1 MTIEQDI
8 KGIAIYVRSSKDRH
22 DVSCEAQRAELQEYA
37 ISKGYNQIHIFEDKA
52 LSSTRD
58 IRPQFDDMVGQATSA
73 NPPFKT
79 ILCKDTSRFGRD
91 STEKNVLLWQLRK
104 KHGIEVVF
112 KDMPH
117 TGSFMDEAFEQ
128 IMSAMDYIH
137 SQQSKVKGVASMKQ
151 NVRNGYRAGGQAP
164 FGYQLENITIGQHRN
179 GDTITKTKLTPDPET
194 APFAWEYFERRAK
207 NEPRRAILTDFHRR
221 GVPTPAGSS
230 HWAVSTAK
238 SMEDNIDTY
247 LGHTV
252 FNRHNERLKKNGKS
266 DGYKEGKKFRDREEW
281 VITENTHEPLV
292 SEKIAQIIMNNK
304 EKGLRDSPY
313 NTKTY
318 PLTGILKCDV
328 CGSNFTGDSGY
339 YRCNSKSV
347 IGSRCVNNG
356 IAQGKIEQVLIALLT
371 QVVLKVGTLQ
381 RVIDK
386 IHQRFSTVDTS
397 RLTAITKQLEDV
409 ADQRKKLIALH
420 MKNLIDEGELAA
432 ELKILNEKKADLE
445 QNIAAEKAESQ
456 VSEISKDDIREVINN
471 LSQEIKYAS
480 PEKLRMVFNNL
491 FQEIKISPKTQKPK
505 KPWSRLL
512 LLKGISVSFTGVK
525 VASPRGF
532 EPLSQ
537 A

>member
-1 MTIEQDI
+1 MTKEQEI

-37 ISKGYNQIHIFEDKA
+37 TSKGYHRIYIFEDKA

-91 STEKNVLLWQLRK
+91 STEKNVLLWQLRN

-164 FGYQLENITIGQHRN
+164 FGYMLEEIKIGEHRN
-179 GDTITKTKLTPDPET
+179 GDTISKTKLSPDPAT
-194 APFAWEYFERRAK
+194 APFAREYFERRAK

-221 GVPTPAGSS
+221 GVPTPVGSS

-281 VITENTHEPLV
+281 VITKNTHEPLV
-292 SEKIAQIIMNNK
+292 SEEIASVIKDNK
-304 EKGLRDSPY
+304 EKRLRDSPY

-318 PLTGILKCDV
+318 PLTGILKCGV

-347 IGSRCVNNG
+347 IGSRCANNG
-356 IAQGKIEQVLIALLT
+356 IAQGMIEQSLIALLT
-371 QVVLKVGTLQ
+371 QVVLKVGNLQ
-381 RVIDK
+381 RVINK
-386 IHQRFSTVDTS
+386 IHQRFSAVDTS
-397 RLTAITKQLEDV
+397 RLTAMTKQLEEI
-409 ADQRKKLIALH
+409 AGRRKKLIALH
-420 MKNLIDEGELAA
+420 MKNLIDEDELAV
-432 ELKILNEKKADLE
+432 ELNMLKKKE
-445 QNIAAEKAESQ
+445 
-456 VSEISKDDIREVINN
+456 
-471 LSQEIKYAS
+471 
-480 PEKLRMVFNNL
+480 
-491 FQEIKISPKTQKPK
+491 
-505 KPWSRLL
+505 
-512 LLKGISVSFTGVK
+512 
-525 VASPRGF
+525 
-532 EPLSQ
+532 
-537 A
+537 